1 VDESLASW
9 FSREILP
16 LESDLLRYLM
26 RAWPR
31 RAEVE
36 DLRQEIYLRVYQA
49 ARQNR
54 PQSPRGFLFKTA
66 YHLLIDRVRRER
78 IVSIEATG
86 GIEELSVLIDE
97 ISPEQRVGARQE
109 LKRLARAFDALPPRC
124 REVIWMRRVLDISQ
138 KEVAERLGVHE
149 KAIEKQVARGV
160 RLLTDRIFAGESMQ
174 ERSKTHQEQGGEHG
188 KQS

>member
-1 VDESLASW
+1 VCDVGGL
-9 FSREILP
+9 REEPDAGKPHVRIC
-16 LESDLLRYLM
+16 EGE
-26 RAWPR
+26 
-31 RAEVE
+31 AEW
-36 DLRQEIYLRVYQA
+36 LSYSTAI
-49 ARQNR
+49 
-54 PQSPRGFLFKTA
+54 FLFKTA

-86 GIEELSVLIDE
+86 GIEDLNVLIDE
-97 ISPEQRVGARQE
+97 ISPEQRVSARQE

-138 KEVAERLGVHE
+138 KEVAEQLGVHE

-160 RLLTDRIFAGESMQ
+160 RLLADQMFAGESMQ
-174 ERSKTHQEQGGEHG
+174 GRPKTHREPDSEHG